1 MHLSEK
7 ESVQNHHN
15 VSAKSYFCF
24 TTSVQKQ
31 EEMMAHNEVKR
42 LILTKEGRLNKNHFC
57 RSFFFPHF
65 AFSFYSFFSV
75 HLVSLLAPSLLVI
88 WRADVCQLLT
98 SSS

>member
-31 EEMMAHNEVKR
+31 EEMMAHKEVKR
-42 LILTKEGRLNKNHFC
+42 LILTKEGRLHKNHFC
-57 RSFFFPHF
+57 RFFFFPHF
-65 AFSFYSFFSV
+65 PLFFLFFLFYPSCIPFNIESV
-75 HLVSLLAPSLLVI
+75 GQYGEKNYVNF
-88 WRADVCQLLT
+88 
-98 SSS
+98 